1 MRMQIRFCS
10 QSDEGSNRLKRK
22 HKMFHLT
29 MALVLLMTLSGK
41 GGSVASS
48 KGSIAEEAGI
58 EAGNEYKAVT
68 AADVKTVEDIIPG
81 DRKIDWDYASIPGG
95 IPERIGFRGDDRQRR

>member
-1 MRMQIRFCS
+1 
-10 QSDEGSNRLKRK
+10 
-22 HKMFHLT
+22 MFHLT